1 MTYLTKLL
9 LVIAAMWASQLF
21 MAFMQAKRFQADLKS
36 MRMQGTSA
44 VGMGGKRY
52 RGGRAFVALAADE
65 NGIIK
70 DGLVLKGLT
79 VFANSKKLTNYTGF
93 SLDDIISGNRGSG
106 AEPKKK
112 VRDAAEMSAQ
122 LIKDHL
128 FRADQGEKTGRE
140 N

>member
-21 MAFMQAKRFQADLKS
+21 MAFMQAKRFQADLNS

-112 VRDAAEMSAQ
+112 VREAAEMSAQ

>member
-52 RGGRAFVALAADE
+52 RGGRAFVALASDE

-112 VRDAAEMSAQ
+112 VREAAEMSAQ